1 MIYSPAI
8 LSLDTV
14 MESAFTVTMCIDHVL
29 CTIFLRHIRKTA
41 AFFQNVGRRIVQE
54 HDIFPVSIRLC
65 KLEGFSQTLKLTFD
79 QFLCMDL
86 CFFIP
91 THDPAAEEEDL
102 RKLAVR
108 YVKRFID
115 AAGEL
120 ECGRVLV
127 TAGCGYYDHPADEA
141 FRRSRDSLHEICLY
155 AESRGVTMLLETLT
169 PPSSNVLNTPEQQRE
184 MIKSM
189 PEGSM
194 FPILDLG
201 QMAFMKQD
209 LSRYLEHG
217 EMLRH
222 VHLHDTGAA
231 VHMALGD
238 GKAPI
243 LSILETLENAGYR
256 HMYSFECND
265 PRYRADPAACD
276 RQNLRWLEEHG
287 VIE

>member
-1 MIYSPAI
+1 MKVKIERERFALGNYQYLKYSPEFFF
-8 LSLDTV
+8 DTAEELGITNIELWGAAPQFYPEA
-14 MESAFTVTMCIDHVL
+14 MTASRLSAFGREIRRRGLKAVCITPEL
-29 CTIFLRHIRKTA
+29 LGYPF
-41 AFFQNVGRRIVQE
+41 N
-54 HDIFPVSIRLC
+54 
-65 KLEGFSQTLKLTFD
+65 
-79 QFLCMDL
+79 
-86 CFFIP
+86 
-91 THDPAAEEEDL
+91 PAAEEEDL

-209 LSRYLEHG
+209 LSRYLAHG